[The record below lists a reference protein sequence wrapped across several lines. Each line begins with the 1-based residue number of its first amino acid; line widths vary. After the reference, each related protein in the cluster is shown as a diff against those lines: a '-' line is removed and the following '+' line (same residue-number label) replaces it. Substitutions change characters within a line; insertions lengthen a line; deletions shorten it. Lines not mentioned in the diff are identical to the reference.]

1 MSASDKLARQ
11 ASAHEGA
18 APKTI
23 QLARG
28 ERILCVCPE
37 HNSGPGWANPVVW
50 VYVANSDG
58 ICREVGLQPDEQT
71 PQMRALF
78 APGAAMM
85 QALVD
90 AVPVAR
96 QPSAS
101 R

>member
-1 MSASDKLARQ
+1 MSTSDKLARR

-28 ERILCVCPE
+28 ERIIGAFPE
-37 HNSGPGWANPVVW
+37 WCAGPGWANPIVW

-58 ICREVGLQPDEQT
+58 ICREVGLQPDEQS
-71 PQMRALF
+71 PEMRALF
-78 APGAAMM
+78 APGAAMV

-90 AVPVAR
+90 AVPVKREA
-96 QPSAS
+96 Q
-101 R
+101 